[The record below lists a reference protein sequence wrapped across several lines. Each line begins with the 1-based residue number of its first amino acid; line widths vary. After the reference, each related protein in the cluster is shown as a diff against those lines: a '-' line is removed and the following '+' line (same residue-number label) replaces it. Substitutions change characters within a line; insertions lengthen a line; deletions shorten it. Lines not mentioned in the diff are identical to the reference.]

1 MLSPFTLTNGTVLR
15 PQGTLESGAVHIAG
29 EQILA
34 ESADGA
40 EVLDCSGL
48 FVLPGIVDVHGDAFE
63 TELFPRRGVEMDFA
77 LAMGSVDRQLIGNGI
92 TTAFHGL
99 TVSWEP
105 GARSIAA
112 ARKFMDNLPGL
123 RRSLVADHR
132 VQLRWEVFAH
142 DVIDDVARWLAQKPT
157 PALAFNDHSTE
168 TLRAME
174 NGEQASLAKWAER
187 AGVSLTEY
195 MRSAAAL
202 SETGPNV
209 EAKIR
214 EVAAMG
220 RAAGAMMLGHDEGS
234 PEERDTNRG
243 IGLSVSEFPLHTETA
258 RAAVKASEHV
268 VLGGPNVL
276 RGASHKGFMSAEGA
290 VRDGLCTVLASDY
303 YYPSLMHGVEALVQ
317 RGIRDLSAAWALI
330 SSNPAKA
337 MGLSDRGSLEPGKRA
352 DLVLLDTTGPWRIRH
367 VIAGGRLSS
376 FG

>member
-243 IGLSVSEFPLHTETA
+243 IGLSVSEFPLHPETA